1 MLMTIGARTRP
12 RNWIRSLVWKCWITV
27 FDHCRGT
34 LFLQKS
40 WQLGPAK
47 VGLAFLAGAFLLE
60 GSASAESLPDILVEA
75 AGGNVN
81 FVITALCVAEAV
93 ALIGAIVGGQN
104 RNHEK

>member
-1 MLMTIGARTRP
+1 M
-12 RNWIRSLVWKCWITV
+12 
-27 FDHCRGT
+27 FDHRCGT

-40 WQLGPAK
+40 WQLGSAK

-60 GSASAESLPDILVEA
+60 GSASAESLPDLLVDA

-81 FVITALCVAEAV
+81 FVITSLCVAEAV

-104 RNHEK
+104 HYHEKQLSLRL